1 MVKTTYMAE
10 NIQILWADDEIE
22 LLNPYIRFLESK
34 GYHVI
39 PVLSGNEAIDMLDEQ
54 TVDIVFL
61 DENMPGL
68 SGLDCIQRI
77 KSKRSSIP
85 IVMITKSEEERIM
98 EEAIGSNISDYLVK
112 PVQPMQILHCLKKHT
127 ENRRLVTEKSTMD
140 YQQSFRELSMKMAYA
155 STAEDW
161 TAIYRDMVYWDIEL
175 GKSTDDS
182 IKEIFY
188 TQKKEANAYF
198 SRFVENNYENWLNGG
213 ADRPQ
218 MSHTLLRDC
227 LIPKLN
233 PDEPLVL
240 LVIDN
245 LRYDHWRAI
254 QPLVSEYFR
263 VEQDEIYYS
272 ILPTATHYAR
282 NSLFAGLLPSQIEKI
297 YPDLWLNENDDGN
310 KNMKEPELL
319 ASNLKRCGKNYRH
332 YYYKV
337 LNQEFGKKINERFTS
352 LLDNS
357 LIVGVYNFVDMLS
370 HAHAETDVVRNLAND
385 EQSYRSVVKSWFEH
399 SQVLELL
406 RFLSEKRVRVMITTD
421 HGTIRIKNPI
431 RIQADRETNTNLRY
445 KVGKNLALDERDVFM
460 ISRPESA
467 FLPRL
472 NVSSRYAFAT
482 GDHFFV
488 YPNNYTYYANYYK
501 NTFQHGGVSM
511 EEMLI
516 PFVSLSPR

>member
-1 MVKTTYMAE
+1 MAD
-10 NIQILWADDEIE
+10 NIHILWADDEIE

-34 GYHVI
+34 GYKVI

-77 KSKRSSIP
+77 KSKRPSIP

-140 YQQSFRELSMKMAYA
+140 YQQSFRELSMKMSFAA
-155 STAEDW
+155 TADDW
-161 TAIYRDMVYWDIEL
+161 KEIYRDMVYWEIEL
-175 GKSTDDS
+175 GNSMDEG
-182 IKEIFY
+182 IKEILS
-188 TQKKEANAYF
+188 TQKKEANALF
-198 SRFVENNYENWLNGG
+198 AKFISKNYERWLGG
-213 ADRPQ
+213 AADRPL
-218 MSHTLLRDC
+218 MSHTLLKEQ
-227 LIPKLN
+227 LFPKLS
-233 PDEPLVL
+233 PDRPTVL

-254 QPLVSEYFR
+254 QPLLNEFFR
-263 VEQDEIYYS
+263 VEQDELYYS
-272 ILPTATHYAR
+272 ILPTATHYVR
-282 NSLFAGLLPSQIEKI
+282 NSLFAGLLPSQIGKI

-332 YYYKV
+332 YYFKV
-337 LNQEFGKKINERFTS
+337 LNQEFGKKVNERFPS

-385 EQSYRSVVKSWFEH
+385 EQSYRSVIRSWFEH

-406 RFLSEKRVRVMITTD
+406 RFLSEKKVRVMLTTD
-421 HGTIRIKNPI
+421 HGTIRIKNPV

-445 KVGKNLALDERDVFM
+445 KVGKNLSLDEREVFV
-460 ISRPESA
+460 ISRPEAA

-472 NVSSRYAFAT
+472 NVSSKYVFAI
-482 GDHFFV
+482 GDQFFV
-488 YPNNYTYYANYYK
+488 YPNNYVHFANYYK

-516 PFVSLSPR
+516 PCITLSPR

>member
-1 MVKTTYMAE
+1 MAD
-10 NIQILWADDEIE
+10 NIHILWADDEIE

-77 KSKRSSIP
+77 KSKRPSIP

-140 YQQSFRELSMKMAYA
+140 YQQSFRELSMKMSFA
-155 STAEDW
+155 STPDDW
-161 TAIYRDMVYWDIEL
+161 KEIYRDMVYWEIEL
-175 GKSTDDS
+175 GNSMDDG
-182 IKEIFY
+182 IKEILY
-188 TQKKEANAYF
+188 TQKKEANALF
-198 SRFVENNYENWLNGG
+198 AKFISKNYERWLAG
-213 ADRPQ
+213 AEDRPV
-218 MSHTLLRDC
+218 MSHTLLRES
-227 LIPKLN
+227 LFPKLV
-233 PDEPLVL
+233 PDSP
-240 LVIDN
+240 
-245 LRYDHWRAI
+245 
-254 QPLVSEYFR
+254 
-263 VEQDEIYYS
+263 
-272 ILPTATHYAR
+272 
-282 NSLFAGLLPSQIEKI
+282 I

-406 RFLSEKRVRVMITTD
+406 RFLSEKKIRVMITTD
-421 HGTIRIKNPI
+421 HGTIRIKNPV

-445 KVGKNLALDERDVFM
+445 KVGRNLSLDEREVFV
-460 ISRPESA
+460 ISNPESA
-467 FLPRL
+467 YLPRI
-472 NVSSRYAFAT
+472 NVSSKYVFAI
-482 GDHFFV
+482 GDQFFV
-488 YPNNYTYYANYYK
+488 YPNNYTHFSNYYR

-516 PFVSLSPR
+516 PCITLSPR

>member
-1 MVKTTYMAE
+1 MAE

-357 LIVGVYNFVDMLS
+357 QIVGVYNFVDMLS

-406 RFLSEKRVRVMITTD
+406 RFLSEKKIRVMITTD
-421 HGTIRIKNPI
+421 HGTI
-431 RIQADRETNTNLRY
+431 
-445 KVGKNLALDERDVFM
+445 
-460 ISRPESA
+460 
-467 FLPRL
+467 
-472 NVSSRYAFAT
+472 
-482 GDHFFV
+482 
-488 YPNNYTYYANYYK
+488 
-501 NTFQHGGVSM
+501 
-511 EEMLI
+511 
-516 PFVSLSPR
+516 

>member
-1 MVKTTYMAE
+1 MAE

-460 ISRPESA
+460 ISRPDSA

-472 NVSSRYAFAT
+472 NVSSRDAFAT
-482 GDHFFV
+482 GD
-488 YPNNYTYYANYYK
+488 
-501 NTFQHGGVSM
+501 
-511 EEMLI
+511 
-516 PFVSLSPR
+516 

>member
-1 MVKTTYMAE
+1 MAD
-10 NIQILWADDEIE
+10 NIHILWADDEIE

-77 KSKRSSIP
+77 KSKRPSIP

-140 YQQSFRELSMKMAYA
+140 YQQSFRELSMKMSFA
-155 STAEDW
+155 STPDDW
-161 TAIYRDMVYWDIEL
+161 KEIYRDMVYWEIEL
-175 GKSTDDS
+175 GNSMDDG
-182 IKEIFY
+182 IKEILY
-188 TQKKEANAYF
+188 TQKKEANALF
-198 SRFVENNYENWLNGG
+198 AKFISKNYERWLAG
-213 ADRPQ
+213 AEDRPV
-218 MSHTLLRDC
+218 MSHTLLRES
-227 LIPKLN
+227 LFPKLV
-233 PDEPLVL
+233 PDSPTVL
-240 LVIDN
+240 IVIDN

-254 QPLVSEYFR
+254 QPLLNEFFR
-263 VEQDEIYYS
+263 VEQDDLYYS

-282 NSLFAGLLPSQIEKI
+282 NSLFAGLLPSQIGKI

-406 RFLSEKRVRVMITTD
+406 RFLSEKKIRVMITTD
-421 HGTIRIKNPI
+421 HGTIRIKNPV

-445 KVGKNLALDERDVFM
+445 KVGRNLSLDEREVYV
-460 ISRPESA
+460 ISRPEAA
-467 FLPRL
+467 FLPRI
-472 NVSSRYAFAT
+472 NVSSKYVFAI
-482 GDHFFV
+482 GDQFFV
-488 YPNNYTYYANYYK
+488 YPNNYTHFSNYYR

-516 PFVSLSPR
+516 PCITLSPR